1 LSAHSGKKL
10 TLLEVTAIGIGG
22 MIGGG
27 IFAVL
32 GLAITLAGHSVAFTL
47 AGGGIIALLT
57 GISYAAMG
65 VVYGGSGGS
74 FTYIQKSFSSPSVA
88 GLAGWLL
95 VAGYVG
101 TLALYAT
108 AFGAYGSA
116 MIFGQGNGPVTADL
130 LASAVLGIFLFINLL
145 GAKLSGSVE
154 LGVVGIKLGILIF
167 FAIVG
172 LWGIHASHFV
182 PLFNKGIFTPL
193 AAVALIFVAYEGF
206 ELIPNAVGE
215 MENPEKNLRRA
226 LIIAI
231 SLTTVIYIVV
241 AIAALG
247 NLLPVQIRKDQEYV
261 LAVAA
266 RPMLG
271 NAGFIMIG
279 IAALLSTASAINATL
294 FGASRLA
301 MVMAAERALPA
312 IFAKQAKSRAV
323 PWVALLTLT
332 VVALLFTITASLEII
347 SIVASATFLLIFTL
361 VNAAAYRQARAKSIK
376 LHPFLPLLG
385 ALLAGASFLIL
396 LWHTGQKHPKN
407 LLWLGAFYGFAAVAQ
422 WVLHVLSKRRERAA
436 SA

>member
-1 LSAHSGKKL
+1 
-10 TLLEVTAIGIGG
+10 
-22 MIGGG
+22 
-27 IFAVL
+27 
-32 GLAITLAGHSVAFTL
+32 
-47 AGGGIIALLT
+47 
-57 GISYAAMG
+57 
-65 VVYGGSGGS
+65 
-74 FTYIQKSFSSPSVA
+74 
-88 GLAGWLL
+88 
-95 VAGYVG
+95 
-101 TLALYAT
+101 
-108 AFGAYGSA
+108 
-116 MIFGQGNGPVTADL
+116 
-130 LASAVLGIFLFINLL
+130 
-145 GAKLSGSVE
+145 
-154 LGVVGIKLGILIF
+154 
-167 FAIVG
+167 
-172 LWGIHASHFV
+172 
-182 PLFNKGIFTPL
+182 
-193 AAVALIFVAYEGF
+193 
-206 ELIPNAVGE
+206 
-215 MENPEKNLRRA
+215 
-226 LIIAI
+226 
-231 SLTTVIYIVV
+231 
-241 AIAALG
+241 
-247 NLLPVQIRKDQEYV
+247 
-261 LAVAA
+261 
-266 RPMLG
+266 MLG